1 MRTSTR
7 AALRLAVIVKAV
19 LFVGLVAGAQANPQT
34 GRLEILNA
42 GDSTVNLEGPFTVT
56 VVARDT
62 PITVEK
68 ALFKITDD
76 ATGSDLS
83 PAFTQSIND
92 ASPIEAEHWRDISFL
107 PDQQKLS
114 RITSAKGS
122 LTLWYK
128 TGVSAKLLPTAA
140 WVFKL
145 THAVPGL
152 TVSSRPNDLIRYVPF
167 MPLTLPSKHQK
178 ACQQIYFSPGSL
190 AIPSLPDLSGDPFT
204 PGADA
209 SRPQGVGIDANFTQN
224 QVCFK
229 TTIPRQIMELKANF
243 HLDSSA
249 IKSPVDFTADLRVKD
264 HWIWRA
270 VAALLAT
277 IPALFLIV
285 WTNTIRRRILNRNE
299 RDEVTSRLA
308 QFLAANPAFGNDSS
322 VTFVRQLIV
331 DSIVE
336 NKTGEFDASKQSLDS
351 AGSRIEQLF
360 TSAAT
365 GPTPLSQ
372 SGQAIRI
379 LNPASCV
386 VAGRKISF
394 VIGKPNP
401 NWPANGGAY
410 LWILTTPDGTEVERR
425 EGVELKRFDHTFEE
439 SGPFTVTVSV
449 NGASPESRQFTVLT
463 EPPASVI
470 ERFMIVQWSVILI
483 TFLLAAGTAYVSTQN
498 APTFGTFADYFGLIA
513 KAFGVSGTAGGVATV
528 LSAVKAG

>member
-1 MRTSTR
+1 
-7 AALRLAVIVKAV
+7 
-19 LFVGLVAGAQANPQT
+19 
-34 GRLEILNA
+34 
-42 GDSTVNLEGPFTVT
+42 
-56 VVARDT
+56 
-62 PITVEK
+62 
-68 ALFKITDD
+68 
-76 ATGSDLS
+76 
-83 PAFTQSIND
+83 
-92 ASPIEAEHWRDISFL
+92 
-107 PDQQKLS
+107 
-114 RITSAKGS
+114 
-122 LTLWYK
+122 
-128 TGVSAKLLPTAA
+128 
-140 WVFKL
+140 
-145 THAVPGL
+145 
-152 TVSSRPNDLIRYVPF
+152 LIRYIPF
-167 MPLTLPSKHQK
+167 TPLTLTAENQK
-178 ACQQIYFSPGSL
+178 ACQRIYFSPGSL
-190 AIPSLPDLSGDPFT
+190 GVPSIPDLEGDPFVV
-204 PGADA
+204 GADA

-449 NGASPESRQFTVLT
+449 NGANPESRQFTVLT